1 MEHNDKNY
9 NGKMSFEDV
18 MGELVESTF
27 DDIFGPSVEPTFND
41 NMDAVNQQLE
51 EYRENNP
58 EAQERYEQWL
68 KTHESD
74 SSTELTVENFMEAGY
89 KEVMDDGSLRPCTEK
104 DAQELGLRHR

>member
-1 MEHNDKNY
+1 
-9 NGKMSFEDV
+9 
-18 MGELVESTF
+18 
-27 DDIFGPSVEPTFND
+27 
-41 NMDAVNQQLE
+41 MDAVNQQLK